1 MIRHSALALACC
13 AFLCATSGCKPG
25 ACDETLL
32 PGLWSSAT
40 YTIAI
45 AADLSFE
52 AAGAPNLAEI
62 DVAGDITTDACD
74 FIITDT
80 AGQFACPEGQV
91 GHYTFSVS
99 ATQLSLTAVDDPCDS
114 RRLPL
119 NGAQLTR
126 TE

>member
-1 MIRHSALALACC
+1 MIRNSAIALAYC
-13 AFLCATSGCKPG
+13 AFLYATSGCKPG

-32 PGLWSSAT
+32 PGLWSSAN

-45 AADLSFE
+45 APDLSFE
-52 AAGAPNLAEI
+52 AAGAPNLGEI
-62 DVAGDITTDACD
+62 DITGDITTDACD
-74 FIITDT
+74 FFITDSG
-80 AGQFACPEGQV
+80 GQVACPEGQV

-99 ATQLSLTAVDDPCDS
+99 ATQLRLTAIDDPCDG

-126 TE
+126 IE